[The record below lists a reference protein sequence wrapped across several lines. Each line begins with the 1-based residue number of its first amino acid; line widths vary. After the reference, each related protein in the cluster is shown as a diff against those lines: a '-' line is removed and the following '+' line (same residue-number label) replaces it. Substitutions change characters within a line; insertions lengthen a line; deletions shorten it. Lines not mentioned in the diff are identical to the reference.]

1 MNIPGFVAEKAIYRS
16 RGRYRTAISS
26 VVSAARNGAQGI
38 FPAVPVPVDEPG
50 SGGTT
55 QFGCGRCINGWKQC
69 VWPEE
74 TIRAE
79 CTSCGDCTAT
89 LTGELMQTCR
99 KGNTTF
105 TQPCQVC
112 FDIPLPWPIPDTTLC
127 VNSLNPIDITV
138 PQ

>member
-1 MNIPGFVAEKAIYRS
+1 MSIPGYVAEKAIYRS
-16 RGRYRTAISS
+16 PRHYRTSVSS
-26 VVSAARNGAQGI
+26 APSATANVSRGI

-50 SGGTT
+50 GGETT
-55 QFGCGRCINGWKQC
+55 QFGCGPCINGWKQC
-69 VWPEE
+69 TWPNESN
-74 TIRAE
+74 RVA

-89 LTGELMQTCR
+89 LTGEFMQTCR
-99 KGNTTF
+99 NGNTTF

-138 PQ
+138 PH